1 MKSTSV
7 SSAPRFSGGG
17 RIPRGGKFNFLC
29 GHGRRTAWDSGL
41 GTRVHAGAGVA
52 RRASIR
58 RAAASKASGHF
69 ISLWAAGASRSQ
81 SRCSGASGG
90 SADAP
95 RPSAKLSW
103 VPSGSSDG
111 RDVGIFRRS
120 RGPSSH
126 HGGLILREWQSR
138 PSPQGAE
145 FGRHA
150 GAPARRTS
158 VAGASAAGLAAFPFA
173 FSGRLTG
180 GDRSESAF
188 ANEGGGNV
196 LAPPLSSTERAAP
209 RRLGTT
215 EGSSS
220 VRLAKRFFGGL
231 GC

>member
-81 SRCSGASGG
+81 SRCNGASGG

-95 RPSAKLSW
+95 RPSATLSW
-103 VPSGSSDG
+103 VPSGGSDG

-126 HGGLILREWQSR
+126 HGGAHSPGMAVPPFPPGSRICLGGTPAPQQGECHWRFQDLR
-138 PSPQGAE
+138 P
-145 FGRHA
+145 
-150 GAPARRTS
+150 
-158 VAGASAAGLAAFPFA
+158 
-173 FSGRLTG
+173 GRLTG

-188 ANEGGGNV
+188 ANEGAGNV
-196 LAPPLSSTERAAP
+196 LAPPRAARSALP
-209 RRLGTT
+209 RDGWAQQREPPAFVWPRGFLEAWGPK
-215 EGSSS
+215 
-220 VRLAKRFFGGL
+220 A
-231 GC
+231 

>member
-1 MKSTSV
+1 MRLKSTSV
-7 SSAPRFSGGG
+7 SSAPRFSFGG

-90 SADAP
+90 SADSP
-95 RPSAKLSW
+95 RPSATLSW

-145 FGRHA
+145 FVRA
-150 GAPARRTS
+150 ARQRPSRAS
-158 VAGASAAGLAAFPFA
+158 VTGASRICGPAG
-173 FSGRLTG
+173 SRG
-180 GDRSESAF
+180 GIDLSR
-188 ANEGGGNV
+188 
-196 LAPPLSSTERAAP
+196 PLQTKEPETFWLRPEQHGARCPA
-209 RRLGTT
+209 TA

-231 GC
+231 GP

>member
-1 MKSTSV
+1 MRLKSASV

-90 SADAP
+90 SADSP
-95 RPSAKLSW
+95 RPSATLSW

-111 RDVGIFRRS
+111 RDVGFFMRS

-173 FSGRLTG
+173 FSGRPTG
-180 GDRSESAF
+180 GIDLSRPLQTKEPETFWLRPWAARSALPHD
-188 ANEGGGNV
+188 G
-196 LAPPLSSTERAAP
+196 
-209 RRLGTT
+209 
-215 EGSSS
+215 
-220 VRLAKRFFGGL
+220 
-231 GC
+231 